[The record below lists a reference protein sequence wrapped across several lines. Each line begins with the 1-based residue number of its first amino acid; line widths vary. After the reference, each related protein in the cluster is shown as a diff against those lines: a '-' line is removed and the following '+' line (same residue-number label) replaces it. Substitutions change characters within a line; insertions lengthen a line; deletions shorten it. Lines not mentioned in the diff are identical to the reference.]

1 MLPSYEETLASLRI
15 PEAELKQLQQDHKR
29 KLRTTINW
37 FWISTVIT
45 IAVCYITYGI
55 AESDGLWSILTL
67 LLSLFCF
74 LRIFFVR
81 AANQRAY
88 RLDYKH
94 GVVGPLA
101 NTMLKLAKLPYE
113 TKDYE
118 KYCNY
123 NPEAFIESEWINK
136 SELFVTDIDDITGE
150 DLFSGKYGLTE
161 FQFSELK
168 MTRKETT
175 TDTDGNSSTTTVKV
189 FDGVLFAADFK
200 KHFSGLTVIN
210 TKVIKKNSG
219 IGKLVS
225 KFINAAISTANKRAN
240 QKIELEN
247 VEFNRHF
254 IVQTTNEIEARYI
267 LSPVLMEQIL
277 NFVNNHPHPLVIS
290 FHDSYMFIAVY
301 SSKNYFDDGIGKS
314 MPNGEYNLQGIY
326 NDLAIFFRIIEE
338 FDLNTRIWN
347 K

>member
-1 MLPSYEETLASLRI
+1 MLPSYEETLAALRI
-15 PEAELKQLQQDHKR
+15 PEAELKQLQQVHKR
-29 KLRTTINW
+29 KLRTAINW
-37 FWISTVIT
+37 FWISAVIT
-45 IAVCYITYGI
+45 IAVCFIVYGV
-55 AESDGLWSILTL
+55 AESDGLWPILTL
-67 LLSLFCF
+67 VLSLFC
-74 LRIFFVR
+74 LIRIFSVH
-81 AANQRAY
+81 AANKRAY

-94 GVVGPLA
+94 KVVGPLA
-101 NTMLKLAKLPYE
+101 DTMLKLAKLPHE
-113 TKDYE
+113 TRDYE
-118 KYCNY
+118 KYCDY
-123 NPEAFIESEWINK
+123 APEAFIDRAWISK

-150 DLFSGKYGLTE
+150 DLFTGKYGLTE

-175 TDTDGNSSTTTVKV
+175 TDTDGNSTTTNVKV
-189 FDGVLFAADFK
+189 YDGVLFAADFK

-210 TKVIKKNSG
+210 TKVIKRDTG

-225 KFINAAISTANKRAN
+225 KFINAAVSTANKRAN

-267 LSPVLMEQIL
+267 LSSVLMEQIL
-277 NFVNNHPHPLVIS
+277 SFVNQHPHPLVIS

-301 SSKNYFDDGIGKS
+301 SSKNFFDDGIGKS
-314 MPNGEYNLQGIY
+314 TPNGEYNLQGIY
-326 NDLAIFFRIIEE
+326 NDLSIFFRIIEE